1 MSQTLDLGNT
11 EHIVFDGKEVLTL
24 VLNGQTIWGSVPAD
38 SLIMNCSSTYIAD
51 VGNSTEVSAGYNLHF
66 NINAIEDVTI
76 TFNEFATT
84 IPAGTS
90 QIVKVCDAESEQQTG
105 DLNIVGKCEFKT
117 KGYSYIATGGTSI
130 QYYLPLIVNSI
141 KQWTTTQD
149 AVQDSAFMY
158 SNVDGTVDLKIP
170 DNIKSIGAM
179 AFGGILSATE
189 AYSPFK
195 NSNVYLPKNLEEYHF
210 NSFGLKTTLNAV
222 SDGTMYY
229 LDDCIIAPVKI
240 SNPISGN
247 YKLRN
252 GTKLLPTGQSNV
264 SVDWDNIWGSAS
276 YCSLDLT
283 DTEIKKIPD
292 YCFSEFMTL
301 ANIYLNNKISYVGN
315 GAFNGCS
322 SLLEINLPEVLNH
335 IGDSAF
341 DGCTKLEKFVV
352 KTPADAEL
360 TVGATI
366 FGASSKTARKMN
378 VFADH
383 PSILNYNFS
392 GANITPTFYPAY
404 QADWITLATPTIS
417 LDGATLNIT
426 PVEGA
431 EQYEVE
437 YAPLTNFD
445 SIIPTVGQYV
455 PYTTTSATT
464 VDFSSMYSGTE
475 AYYIRVRAISSSAF
489 TSEYSGNARL
499 QRRLATPNVALDGTT
514 ITITPVANATSYR
527 IFNSSGTLLL
537 DTTDL
542 VVDLSEYQT
551 TSSVSLDVKAYDST
565 GYYGMSASK
574 YITLPALPA
583 E

>member
-11 EHIVFDGKEVLTL
+11 EHIVLDGKEVLTL
-24 VLNGQTIWGSVPAD
+24 KLNNKVIWGYVPAN
-38 SLIMNCSSTYIAD
+38 SLVMNCSSTYIAD
-51 VGNSTEVSAGYNLHF
+51 AGDSTNFSAGYNLHF
-66 NINAIEDVTI
+66 DINAIEDVVV
-76 TFNEFATT
+76 TFNDFSAT

-90 QIVKVCDAESEQQTG
+90 QTVKVCDAEAEQQTG

-117 KGYSYIATGGTSI
+117 ISYSYLIAGVAGT

-158 SNVDGTVDLKIP
+158 SNVDGTVNLKIP

-179 AFGGILSATE
+179 AFGGFVSAE
-189 AYSPFK
+189 KAYSPFI

-240 SNPISGN
+240 SYPISGN

-252 GTKLLPTGQSNV
+252 GTKLLPTGQSSV
-264 SVDWDNIWGSAS
+264 SVDWDSIWGSAS

-283 DTEIKKIPD
+283 DTEIEKIPN
-292 YCFSEFMTL
+292 YCFSSFTFLEH
-301 ANIYLNNKISYVGN
+301 IYLNNKISYVGN
-315 GAFNGCS
+315 GALKKCS
-322 SLLEINLPEVLNH
+322 SLIEINLPEGLNH

-360 TVGATI
+360 TVGTTI
-366 FGASSKTARKMN
+366 FGEGGKTARSMK

-383 PSILNYNFS
+383 PSILNYDFS

-404 QADWITLATPTIS
+404 QGDWITLATPTIS

-464 VDFSSMYSGTE
+464 VDFSSMYSSTE

-489 TSEYSGNARL
+489 TSEYSGTVRL